1 MHEWVD
7 QQTRQNP
14 LPPHKDPKERE
25 TKAGFRHVGLSHNT
39 LSWSSGSD
47 PKISLRSLEI
57 YMGNSNRRGG
67 RSSNRNS
74 DGCCIRGRR
83 REQKRREERREKR
96 KFDYLMENLG
106 SWVSSRP
113 ELNRSTSGK
122 ASLSEALSSL
132 PFSWEISQGHGGS
145 GGGFSTDNICKTASL
160 FLCCFCN
167 SHKLF
172 YYFSCYCALSSP

>member
-1 MHEWVD
+1 MREWVD

-83 REQKRREERREKR
+83 REQTRREKR
-96 KFDYLMENLG
+96 EGRRENLITLWRI
-106 SWVSSRP
+106 WVA
-113 ELNRSTSGK
+113 GYHQG
-122 ASLSEALSSL
+122 LS
-132 PFSWEISQGHGGS
+132 
-145 GGGFSTDNICKTASL
+145 
-160 FLCCFCN
+160 
-167 SHKLF
+167 
-172 YYFSCYCALSSP
+172 